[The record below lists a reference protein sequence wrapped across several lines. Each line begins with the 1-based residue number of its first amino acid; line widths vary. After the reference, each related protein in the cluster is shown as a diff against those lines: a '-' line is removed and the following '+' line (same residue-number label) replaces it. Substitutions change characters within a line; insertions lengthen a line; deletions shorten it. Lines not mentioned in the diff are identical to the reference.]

1 MRQVSGRNC
10 AGVLGLASCG
20 RVMEAPARIAISS
33 PTVLVLLPTGLVCL
47 SGRRGA
53 PCLHRQAL

>member
-10 AGVLGLASCG
+10 AGVLGLAFYG
-20 RVMEAPARIAISS
+20 RAMEAPARIATSS
-33 PTVLVLLPTGLVCL
+33 PMVLVLLPTGLVCL

-53 PCLHRQAL
+53 PCLPRQVL